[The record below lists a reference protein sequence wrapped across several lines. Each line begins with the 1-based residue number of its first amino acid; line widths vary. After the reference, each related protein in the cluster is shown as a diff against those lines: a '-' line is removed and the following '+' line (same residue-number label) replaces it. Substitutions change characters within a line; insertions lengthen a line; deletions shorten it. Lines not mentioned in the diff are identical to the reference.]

1 LSTNST
7 AFGTVA
13 TYYCTSAKH
22 KLSGKPKLTCLPDGS
37 WDAPVPECVAQ
48 ESAEVLPEVERPIRT
63 GFGSRPSSTEAPKRR
78 TPPFRRKAVVR
89 EPEDVGEIPVV
100 IIDKIFVVV
109 DHFYFYCCWLYF
121 VAVAVVG
128 KIFFFVVNAAD
139 LICVNVFVVAIVV
152 VMIFVVSLM
161 LLRFFL
167 FERFL
172 VLLLPYS

>member
-1 LSTNST
+1 M
-7 AFGTVA
+7 A

-22 KLSGKPKLTCLPDGS
+22 KLAGKPKLTCLPEGS

-48 ESAEVLPEVERPIRT
+48 ESAEVLAEVERPIRT

-89 EPEDVGEIPVV
+89 DPEDVGEIPVV

-109 DHFYFYCCWLYF
+109 DNFFYCCWLYF

-139 LICVNVFVVAIVV
+139 LICVIVFVVAIVV

-161 LLRFFL
+161 LLRFF
-167 FERFL
+167 F
-172 VLLLPYS
+172 V